1 MEPDKEYAI
10 VFLSPASDL
19 YEMWVARMGERT
31 VRPTTLPE
39 VEDVVV
45 SKQYIGGSLFKSQNG
60 TIWTPSQYEDL
71 TFKLR
76 KASFVE
82 SGTTTFY
89 NTPITPGNLNCQKL
103 STNPIRSLPR
113 KLKIGISGNDCI
125 DANLGIGDKITMA
138 DATNSIVDGV
148 NSNDDNSITGIIE
161 GQGSSISSSTSTSIV
176 SRGSG
181 YPTTGGSYCRCS
193 SQIFDRKWYWS
204 SCFYNSCYD

>member
-71 TFKLR
+71 VQVT
-76 KASFVE
+76 
-82 SGTTTFY
+82 
-89 NTPITPGNLNCQKL
+89 
-103 STNPIRSLPR
+103 
-113 KLKIGISGNDCI
+113 
-125 DANLGIGDKITMA
+125 
-138 DATNSIVDGV
+138 
-148 NSNDDNSITGIIE
+148 
-161 GQGSSISSSTSTSIV
+161 
-176 SRGSG
+176 
-181 YPTTGGSYCRCS
+181 
-193 SQIFDRKWYWS
+193 
-204 SCFYNSCYD
+204 